1 MKAEPVLAFAGY
13 VLDGRRRQLL
23 GPDGVPVD
31 ISSRAFETLHYLAS
45 HPHELIEKHRLMK
58 AVWPNSM
65 VEENNLNQQISTLR
79 KLLGE
84 TAGEHRFIV
93 TVTGQGYRFV
103 QNVQQLESLSC
114 DADTAW
120 TTRIPREKDI
130 FCVCSSRCL
139 TGRRA
144 RPR

>member
-1 MKAEPVLAFAGY
+1 MKAEPILAFACY

-23 GPDGVPVD
+23 GSDGMPVE

-45 HPHELIEKHRLMK
+45 HPHELIEKHRLMQ

-65 VEENNLNQQISTLR
+65 VEENNLNQQISALR

-84 TAGEHRFIV
+84 AAGEHRFIV

-103 QNVQQLESLSC
+103 QNVQRLEPLPC
-114 DADTAW
+114 IADTFHVRFDKAGGGV
-120 TTRIPREKDI
+120 R
-130 FCVCSSRCL
+130 S
-139 TGRRA
+139 
-144 RPR
+144 

>member
-1 MKAEPVLAFAGY
+1 MKAEPILAFACY

-23 GPDGVPVD
+23 GSDGMPVE
-31 ISSRAFETLHYLAS
+31 ISSRAFETLHYLVS

-65 VEENNLNQQISTLR
+65 VEENNLNQQISALR

-84 TAGEHRFIV
+84 AAGEHRFIV

-103 QNVQQLESLSC
+103 QNVQRLEPLPC
-114 DADTAW
+114 IADTFHERFDKAGGGV
-120 TTRIPREKDI
+120 R
-130 FCVCSSRCL
+130 S
-139 TGRRA
+139 
-144 RPR
+144 